1 MTPQRPAF
9 RLPPLRP
16 TPRRL
21 HQCAALTALACAALA
36 SRAVIAAPAD
46 DSATDKQLSTVQVV
60 GTAPL
65 PGIGTR
71 IDKVPAN
78 VQTFSGDALSQRVQS
93 TVGDLL
99 GQQAAGVTISQSQG
113 NPYQPDVSFRGFT
126 ASPVLGTPQGLSV
139 FMDGVRINEP
149 FGDIVNW
156 DLIPPGAIASLQIM
170 PGSNPVFGLNTLG
183 GALAVYTKDGN
194 HYHGGELALS
204 GGSFGRR
211 TLQAQY
217 GDSNE
222 TMDYFLAGNVSDDG
236 GWAEHNASRV
246 RTAFGK
252 FGWSGE
258 SDTLHLIVDLA
269 GNSLNGIQAIPL
281 SFSGNIRQPY
291 TWPDLNRNRLAFFN
305 LQESHAFSDRL
316 TLDSNLYYRKYHN
329 ENLSSNVNSGFGQI
343 DPTTGLPDAVQGN
356 NTLSDIDQESYGGAL
371 QLTAKGRL
379 GRMANQLTA
388 GASADIGRAGYTQSS
403 QDAAFT
409 GNRGTVGL
417 GDYTQTTNALTRN
430 LYYGLFASDGLDLRP
445 DLTLTASGRLDRAE
459 IEIADRSGRSPLLNG
474 QHGYQRFN
482 PALGLTY
489 RPRETATVYAT
500 YSEGMRAPTPIELA
514 CADPNAPCTLPNNF
528 LADPELKKIVSHT
541 YETGARGLI
550 GATTRWSAA
559 LYRTGLDDDIEFISS
574 SGTAINSGYFQNVGK
589 TRRQGLE
596 LSGTTSVGKFTIN
609 ASYSF
614 IDATYRTG
622 FRENSPSNSSAD
634 ASGAIQV
641 KAGDRMPGIP
651 RHSLKLG
658 MDYRITPRWEVGSS
672 ALLQS
677 GVYARGDENNQDAHG
692 SLPGY
697 AVFNLDAHYRPTRAL
712 ELFAQVDNLFDRQYA
727 SFGILGA
734 NAFSGPDHGFNGASP
749 VNEQFRGYGA
759 PRGVWLGVKYK
770 LIAY

>member
-1 MTPQRPAF
+1 V
-9 RLPPLRP
+9 
-16 TPRRL
+16 
-21 HQCAALTALACAALA
+21 LTAIACAGLA
-36 SRAVIAAPAD
+36 TTSHAD
-46 DSATDKQLSTVQVV
+46 DAATDKQLATVQVV

-65 PGIGTR
+65 PGVGTR

-78 VQTFSGDALSQRVQS
+78 VQTFSGDDLSQRSQN
-93 TVGDLL
+93 TVGDFLER
-99 GQQAAGVTISQSQG
+99 QAAGVTISQAQG

-156 DLIPPGAIASLQIM
+156 DLIPPGAIAGLQIM

-194 HYHGGELALS
+194 HYHGGELELS

-222 TMDYFLAGNVSDDG
+222 TMDYYLAAHGGDDG
-236 GWAEHNASRV
+236 GWAQHNASRI

-258 SDTLHLIVDLA
+258 SDSLHLVVDLA
-269 GNSLNGIQAIPL
+269 DNVLNGVQAIPL
-281 SFSGNIRQPY
+281 SFSSDIRQPY
-291 TWPDLNRNRLAFFN
+291 TWPDRNRNRLSFVN
-305 LQESHAFSDRL
+305 LQESHAFNERL
-316 TLDSNLYYRKYHN
+316 TLDGNLYYRQYRN
-329 ENLSSNVNSGFGQI
+329 ENFSSNVNNDYGQI
-343 DPTTGLPDAVQGN
+343 DSGSGLPNTVQGN
-356 NTLSDIDQESYGGAL
+356 NTRSDIEQESYGGAL
-371 QLTAKGRL
+371 QLSAKNRL
-379 GRMANQLTA
+379 GQHANQLTV
-388 GASADIGRAGYTQSS
+388 GASADIGRAGFIQAN

-409 GNRGTVGL
+409 ADRGTVGL

-430 LYYGLFASDGLDLRP
+430 RYYGLYVSDVLDLRP
-445 DLTLTASGRLDRAE
+445 DLALTASGRYDRAE
-459 IEIADRSGRSPLLNG
+459 IEIADRSGNSPLLNG
-474 QHGYQRFN
+474 QHTYQRFN
-482 PALGLTY
+482 PALGLSY
-489 RPRETATVYAT
+489 RPRETTTVYAT

-514 CADPNAPCTLPNNF
+514 CADPNVPCSLPNDF

-550 GATTRWSAA
+550 GAFTRWSAA
-559 LYRTGLDDDIEFISS
+559 LFRTDLDNDIEFISS
-574 SGTAINSGYFQNVGK
+574 GGTAVNSGYFQNVGK

-596 LSGTTSVGKFTIN
+596 LSGATSIGKLTFN

-614 IDATYRTG
+614 IDASYRTG
-622 FRENSPSNSSAD
+622 FRANSPSNSSAD
-634 ASGAIQV
+634 ASGTIQV
-641 KAGDRMPGIP
+641 KPGDRMPGIP
-651 RHSLKLG
+651 RHTLKLG
-658 MDYRITPRWEVGSS
+658 VDYRITPRWEVGSS
-672 ALLQS
+672 ALLRS

-692 SLPGY
+692 QVPGY
-697 AVFNLDAHYRPTRAL
+697 AVFNLDLHYRPTRTL

-734 NAFSGPDHGFNGASP
+734 NAFNGPGRSFDGANP

-759 PRGVWLGVKYK
+759 PRGVWLGVKYRF
-770 LIAY
+770 IPY